1 MAKWQ
6 IDAMLDAALDYISSN
21 ADEIFVCNAQPTTYA
36 EASSTFALTDVAA
49 PSFQANAD
57 GDVSGR
63 KLAVDQEP
71 DVAINT
77 TDTATHIALC
87 KNVGSI
93 LLYVTTC
100 TSQALTSGGT
110 VTIPTWDI
118 EIEDAA

>member
-1 MAKWQ
+1 MGKWQ
-6 IDAMLDAALDYISSN
+6 IDAMLDDALDYIST
-21 ADEIFVCNAQPTTYA
+21 AAVEIYVCNAQPTTYA
-36 EASSTFALTDVAA
+36 EASATFALTDVAV
-49 PSFQANAD
+49 PGFQANAD

-63 KLAVDQEP
+63 KLAVDEEA
-71 DVAINT
+71 DIAINSS
-77 TDTATHIALC
+77 DTATHIALC
-87 KNVGSI
+87 SGTV

>member
-1 MAKWQ
+1 MAKFQ

-21 ADEIFVCNAQPTTYA
+21 AVEIYVCNAQPTTYA
-36 EASSTFALTDVAA
+36 QASSTFALTDLAV
-49 PSFQANAD
+49 PSFQANAN

-63 KLAVDQEP
+63 KLAVDAEANV
-71 DVAINT
+71 DINT

-87 KNVGSI
+87 TGSV

-100 TSQALTSGGT
+100 TSQALVSGGT

-118 EIEDAA
+118 ELEDAA